1 MITDAQMRRLMKLK
15 QTEKTLSIAAAKAGI
30 SENTAREYIR
40 SKELP
45 SQKNAER
52 DWRTRQDPFEDDW
65 PDIKDKLETIAGLET
80 KTLFEWLQR
89 QYPGKYS
96 DGQLRTLQRKVKHW
110 RATEGEAREVFFP
123 QQHFPGQLGASD
135 FTDMSRL
142 GITIAR
148 KHFKHLMYHFVLTYS
163 NWETGSICF
172 SESFESLKQGLQNA
186 LWELGGVPAKHRTDR
201 LTTAVQQTEHP
212 EEFTR
217 NYRAL
222 LKHYKIKGEKT
233 QVRSPHENGD
243 IEQRHHRF
251 KKAVE
256 QSLLLRGDRD
266 FTDRREYERFLH
278 KLFNQLN
285 AGRKKRFDEE
295 LQVLN
300 NLPAKRLED
309 YTRLT
314 VKVGPSSTIPVK
326 KRVYSVH
333 SRLIDENVEI
343 RLYADHLELWYGQK
357 KVDDIPRLLGEKKH
371 HIQYRHIIDW
381 LVRKPGAFE
390 NYRYRQDLFPSSHFR
405 MAYDFLKDHYPS
417 RANKEYLMILNLAA
431 KETEAG
437 VNDALRYL
445 IEQGSPI
452 RLDAVKALLYTEI
465 PVPTEIK
472 VDQIDLG
479 IYDSLFQTQEVLS

>member
-1 MITDAQMRRLMKLK
+1 MKLK

-52 DWRTRQDPFEDDW
+52 DWRTRHDPFEDHW
-65 PDIKDKLETIAGLET
+65 PDIKDKLETIAGLEA

-148 KHFKHLMYHFVLTYS
+148 KHFKHLVYHFVLTYS

-201 LTTAVQQTEHP
+201 LTTAVQKTEHP
-212 EEFTR
+212 DEFTR

-233 QVRSPHENGD
+233 QARS
-243 IEQRHHRF
+243 
-251 KKAVE
+251 
-256 QSLLLRGDRD
+256 
-266 FTDRREYERFLH
+266 
-278 KLFNQLN
+278 
-285 AGRKKRFDEE
+285 
-295 LQVLN
+295 
-300 NLPAKRLED
+300 
-309 YTRLT
+309 LT
-314 VKVGPSSTIPVK
+314 KT
-326 KRVYSVH
+326 
-333 SRLIDENVEI
+333 
-343 RLYADHLELWYGQK
+343 A
-357 KVDDIPRLLGEKKH
+357 
-371 HIQYRHIIDW
+371 
-381 LVRKPGAFE
+381 
-390 NYRYRQDLFPSSHFR
+390 
-405 MAYDFLKDHYPS
+405 
-417 RANKEYLMILNLAA
+417 ILNSV
-431 KETEAG
+431 TI
-437 VNDALRYL
+437 ALKRPWTNRFCSEVIGIL
-445 IEQGSPI
+445 
-452 RLDAVKALLYTEI
+452 
-465 PVPTEIK
+465 PTGGNMNNSYK
-472 VDQIDLG
+472 NCLPN
-479 IYDSLFQTQEVLS
+479 